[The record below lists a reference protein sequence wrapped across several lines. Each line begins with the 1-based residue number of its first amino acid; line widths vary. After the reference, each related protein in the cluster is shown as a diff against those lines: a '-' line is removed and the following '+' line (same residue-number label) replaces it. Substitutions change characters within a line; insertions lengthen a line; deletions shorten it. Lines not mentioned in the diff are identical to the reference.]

1 MVRSSFVVQSY
12 ILLFPLCAPSA
23 AVFEIAGPP
32 HLHSASQDPPP
43 LRPSE
48 RFPGSTELGKEEEK
62 EAAASSSLD
71 RPKDEA
77 TRALLRPC
85 STLPPGKGTG
95 AARHGKRGAVDRPG
109 AVSRL
114 NINGIF

>member
-1 MVRSSFVVQSY
+1 MRSLVRRTSTRPAGTFS
-12 ILLFPLCAPSA
+12 PS
-23 AVFEIAGPP
+23 
-32 HLHSASQDPPP
+32 
-43 LRPSE
+43 RPSE
-48 RFPGSTELGKEEEK
+48 RFPGSTELGEEEEEK

-71 RPKDEA
+71 RPKDEG
-77 TRALLRPC
+77 TRALLWPC
-85 STLPPGKGTG
+85 LTLPPGKGTG

>member
-1 MVRSSFVVQSY
+1 MT
-12 ILLFPLCAPSA
+12 LPPSW
-23 AVFEIAGPP
+23 P
-32 HLHSASQDPPP
+32 SQ
-43 LRPSE
+43 
-48 RFPGSTELGKEEEK
+48 RFPGSTELGEEEEEK

-71 RPKDEA
+71 RPEDEA

-85 STLPPGKGTG
+85 STSPPGKGTG